1 MVKDMSFAESGE
13 SYLFSLQVS
22 LFKLIEKKIRG
33 NRNNMKTISLR
44 VSTLV
49 QKKNLRFCMWN
60 PLSLIEAVFKSVIVK

>member
-49 QKKNLRFCMWN
+49 QKKTY
-60 PLSLIEAVFKSVIVK
+60 VFACGILYH